1 MSNVRTATPQT
12 ARAINDRIA
21 LELLTEH
28 GPLTAARLRELTGLS
43 RPSVAEL
50 LGRLGRGGLVDVVG
64 ETGAERRGPNARVYG
79 LVAGRAHVAALDVRV
94 EGVSLAL
101 ADLAGSTVASRS
113 VPLVAATG
121 RREGQHPMVAA
132 VLATLRAAGAEAG
145 VAELHTVALGA
156 PGLADP
162 ATGALRVSDA
172 LPAWH
177 RELVTALRETV
188 GAPVLLE
195 NEVNLAGIAE
205 HRLGSVRDRDTFV
218 LLWLGVGVGAAVVL
232 DGALRRG
239 ASGGAGEL
247 GFLPVPGTGRLPS
260 AVDCDGG
267 LHSLVS
273 GAAVRALAAR
283 HGLHGSG
290 DEDAAGATAERLVAG
305 AAARPDGSAGAF
317 LDELAGRVALGAAS
331 ATAVLDPGCVVLGGE
346 VGRAGG
352 RVLAARVGTRLREL
366 SPLDTEVR
374 ATAVDGNPVLGGA
387 LVTAL
392 DAARAELF
400 ATDR

>member
-64 ETGAERRGPNARVYG
+64 EAGAERRGPNARVYG

-101 ADLAGSTVASRS
+101 ADLAGATVASRS
-113 VPLVAATG
+113 VPLTTAPDPAG
-121 RREGQHPMVAA
+121 HPGQHPMVTA
-132 VLATLRAAGAEAG
+132 VLTTLRAAGAEAG

-177 RELVTALRETV
+177 RQLVAALRDTV

-260 AVDCDGG
+260 AVECEGG
-267 LHSLVS
+267 LHGLVS
-273 GAAVRALAAR
+273 GAAVRALAER
-283 HGLHGSG
+283 HGLR
-290 DEDAAGATAERLVAG
+290 DDGAEGLAAERLVAG
-305 AAARPDGSAGAF
+305 ATARTDEAAGAF

-331 ATAVLDPGCVVLGGE
+331 AAAVLDPGCVVLGGE

-352 RVLAARVGTRLREL
+352 RALAERVERRLREL

-374 ATAVDGNPVLGGA
+374 AATVGGNPVLGGA

-392 DAARAELF
+392 GAARAELF

>member
-1 MSNVRTATPQT
+1 MSSVRTATPQT

-50 LGRLGRGGLVDVVG
+50 LGRLGRDGLVDVVG

-79 LVAGRAHVAALDVRV
+79 LVADRAHVAALDVRFDGV
-94 EGVSLAL
+94 ELAL
-101 ADLAGSTVASRS
+101 ADLAGTTVATRAL
-113 VPLVAATG
+113 PLLAPPPG
-121 RREGQHPMVAA
+121 RAPVEGRQHPMVAS
-132 VLATLRAAGAEAG
+132 VLAALDEIGAEVG
-145 VAELHTVALGA
+145 VGELHTVVLGA

-162 ATGALRVSDA
+162 ATGAPRFSGA

-177 RELVTALRETV
+177 RALVAELRDTLS
-188 GAPVLLE
+188 APVLLE

-205 HRLGSVRDRDTFV
+205 HRLGAVRDRDTFV
-218 LLWLGVGVGAAVVL
+218 LLWLDVGVGAAVVL

-239 ASGGAGEL
+239 ASGGAGEV
-247 GFLPVPGTGRLPS
+247 GFLLVPGTDRLPS

-267 LHSLVS
+267 FHGLVS
-273 GAAVRALAAR
+273 GAAVRALAVG
-283 HGLHGSG
+283 HGLAAEGA
-290 DEDAAGATAERLVAG
+290 DALGELVGG
-305 AAARPDGSAGAF
+305 AAARNGGPAGAF

-331 ATAVLDPGCVVLGGE
+331 TTAVLDPGCVVLGGE

-352 RVLAARVGTRLREL
+352 AALADRVAERLRAL

-374 ATAVDGNPVLGGA
+374 AATVAGNPVLGGA

-392 DAARAELF
+392 TAARADLF